1 LDRFVLDSNIIS
13 RILRQD
19 RRVVPRL
26 AEAATSNATIYLCP
40 VVYFEVR
47 RGLLER
53 AASRQLRDF
62 DHLARTLLWADFE
75 RAIWDDAAQLWV
87 ACRARGRPHDD
98 ADLLIAAYARHF
110 QATLVTNNTGDFEDL
125 GTPLVNWVA

>member
-13 RILRQD
+13 RTLRQD
-19 RRVVPRL
+19 RRAVSRL

-62 DHLARTLLWADFE
+62 DHLVRTLLWADFE

-98 ADLLIAAYARHF
+98 ADLLISAYARHF
-110 QATLVTNNTGDFEDL
+110 QATLVPNNTGDFEDL